1 MPRMLTGEV
10 KRRFGELSLQFSENL
25 ERDGEN
31 AKVEHLIDQWDALEA
46 QVGRLVR
53 NDEVLSW
60 FVGIRFERP
69 VTVH

>member
-1 MPRMLTGEV
+1 
-10 KRRFGELSLQFSENL
+10 L

-31 AKVEHLIDQWDALEA
+31 AKVEHLIDQWGALET
-46 QVGRLVR
+46 QVGRLVG

-60 FVGIRFERP
+60 FVGFRFEPP